1 MYILLADADRPADP
15 VRVNFAVGDQPAD
28 GAGGDAEAIS
38 SLLDRQQVVVQ
49 GTVNFICHRN
59 APLRAGLGAPDRSV
73 LVT

>member
-49 GTVNFICHRN
+49 GTVNFI
-59 APLRAGLGAPDRSV
+59 
-73 LVT
+73 